1 MKTLAQT
8 TVDTIKDW
16 KAVQAELGS
25 DYGFFKHLMNIK
37 SDQHLIKGY
46 LLIDVYSCYLKRVEI
61 AKQRKNFRIL
71 NKDKYSVNK
80 YGMLTDTS
88 LQVNENA

>member
-8 TVDTIKDW
+8 TVELIKDW
-16 KAVQAELGS
+16 KAVQAELGKG
-25 DYGFFKHLMNIK
+25 YGFMKHLINVKTLKHHIGEYR
-37 SDQHLIKGY
+37 I
-46 LLIDVYSCYLKRVEI
+46 IDIYVCYLKREEI
-61 AKQRKNFRIL
+61 TEKRKNFRIL
-71 NKDKYSVNK
+71 NKEKYSVNK